1 VEKTTGKSVQKVLWL
16 LDQVKE
22 VIVEDKVSRERI
34 SKYSEIENQET
45 KDLLKLVKLSWG
57 T

>member
-1 VEKTTGKSVQKVLWL
+1 MEIKRLSHCVYQCDYHV
-16 LDQVKE
+16 
-22 VIVEDKVSRERI
+22 VIC

-45 KDLLKLVKLSWG
+45 KDLLKLAKLNWG

>member
-1 VEKTTGKSVQKVLWL
+1 VVMENN
-16 LDQVKE
+16 
-22 VIVEDKVSRERI
+22 VSRERI

-45 KDLLKLVKLSWG
+45 KDLLKFAKLNWG

>member
-1 VEKTTGKSVQKVLWL
+1 
-16 LDQVKE
+16 

>member
-1 VEKTTGKSVQKVLWL
+1 
-16 LDQVKE
+16 
-22 VIVEDKVSRERI
+22 VEDKVSRERI